1 MKMKFF
7 RNIERVNQK
16 VKDYLSLRG
25 NVYKVKIVSTPS
37 NAIIKIDGEE
47 KYFDAYKR
55 GETIQ
60 YEVSLE
66 GYNTK
71 QGTIT
76 VEDRDILESVM
87 LEATA

>member
-25 NVYKVKIVSTPS
+25 NVYKVSIVSTPS
-37 NAIIKIDGEE
+37 NAAIKIDGED

-55 GETIQ
+55 GETLQ

-76 VEDRDILESVM
+76 VEDRDILETFV

>member
-1 MKMKFF
+1 MKFF

-16 VKDYLSLRG
+16 VKDYLNLRG
-25 NVYKVKIVSTPS
+25 NVYKVKIVSAPS
-37 NAIIKIDGEE
+37 NAVIRIDGED
-47 KYFDAYKR
+47 KYFDAYKT
-55 GETIQ
+55 GDTIQ

-76 VEDRDILESVM
+76 VEGRDILESVV
-87 LEATA
+87 LDATA

>member
-7 RNIERVNQK
+7 INIERVNQK
-16 VKDYLSLRG
+16 VKDYLNLRG

-37 NAIIKIDGEE
+37 NAVIKIDGED
-47 KYFDAYKR
+47 KYFDSYKR
-55 GETIQ
+55 GDTIQ

-76 VEDRDILESVM
+76 VEDRDILENVV

>member
-1 MKMKFF
+1 MKFF

-16 VKDYLSLRG
+16 VKDYLSLS
-25 NVYKVKIVSTPS
+25 KVNIVSTPS
-37 NAIIKIDGEE
+37 NAIIRIDGEE

-55 GETIQ
+55 GEIIQ

-76 VEDRDILESVM
+76 VEDRDILETVV

>member
-16 VKDYLSLRG
+16 VKDYLNLRG

-76 VEDRDILESVM
+76 VEDRDILETVV

>member
-76 VEDRDILESVM
+76 VEDRDILETVV

>member
-1 MKMKFF
+1 MMMKFF

-16 VKDYLSLRG
+16 VKDYLNLRG

-37 NAIIKIDGEE
+37 NAVIKMEGED
-47 KYFDAYKR
+47 KYFDAYKT
-55 GETIQ
+55 GDTLQ

-76 VEDRDILESVM
+76 VEDRDILESVV

>member
-16 VKDYLSLRG
+16 VKDYLNLRG
-25 NVYKVKIVSTPS
+25 NVYKVSIVSTPS
-37 NAIIKIDGEE
+37 NAVIKIDGGD

-76 VEDRDILESVM
+76 VEDRDILESVV